1 MLTYTFP
8 YFKKGQKSDVIS
20 DLTSF
25 LTGKKNK
32 ISETFPQFFLSNKYQ
47 SIEEEDEIPF
57 SNSVKMNC
65 TDMHNEIRKD
75 VGTWQIWQAL

>member
-1 MLTYTFP
+1 MGQI
-8 YFKKGQKSDVIS
+8 KKTVATSVIFQHG
-20 DLTSF
+20 F
-25 LTGKKNK
+25 LVADERKNK

-57 SNSVKMNC
+57 SNSVRMNC